1 MECFGGSAEEGS
13 SSARRASPWGRR
25 GSCSGGSGLSPT
37 PVALRCG
44 VDLVGRRPVWS
55 AASGLAC
62 GVLL

>member
-1 MECFGGSAEEGS
+1 VFWRFGGGGLVFGQVGRGLGVGVVVGAV
-13 SSARRASPWGRR
+13 APVFSP
-25 GSCSGGSGLSPT
+25 P

-62 GVLL
+62 GVVL